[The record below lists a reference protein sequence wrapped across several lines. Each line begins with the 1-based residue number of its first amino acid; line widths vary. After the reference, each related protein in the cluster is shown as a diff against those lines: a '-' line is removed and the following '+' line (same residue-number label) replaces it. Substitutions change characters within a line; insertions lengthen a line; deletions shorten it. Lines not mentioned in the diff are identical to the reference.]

1 MNESGSP
8 KKLEQHFRVVW
19 KRKWLILA
27 LLVLGLGGAV
37 LYYSQQTPMFRI
49 RKVVRLGDPS
59 QNARSSEAAKL
70 LSAFFDAGDPFEE
83 QFFLLKDPD
92 LKERTA
98 TRIAEDDDRPHLQAE
113 ARDGILEFLKNSVE
127 VKRLGREGS
136 NVAIFVVGPEPEA
149 LPWVAEQIWQTYLDL
164 QEIQQRQRVE
174 RGVEEIANL
183 KKEAE
188 ERYNDADDELR
199 AHLEFGN
206 TTEIGFANRREKLDQ
221 KDLEIQEELDK
232 LDRVIAL
239 EGPTYEGVKEA
250 EAEGDSGLAD
260 FFNIDFVALHPDI
273 REKRLEL
280 EQIQADAKSLR
291 AAGFG
296 PADARAKNVHGRMT
310 KISVALRDLQ
320 LARVRQFIREHEGK
334 LARHAQLLAA
344 QDELNKQLAAIGQ
357 FGRKYEQLR
366 QQVEIK
372 RSRLDKLRDQHDR
385 AVFEMA
391 NSQSQAGTILFNPT
405 PAKKPFSPNLAM
417 NLGVG
422 ALLGLL
428 LGMGLAFALQLLDDS
443 FRTEDDIEQILK
455 LPCLGVIHTP
465 ESRRGGTPAVDLA
478 SVVDPRSIFAEEF
491 RSIRTSLGFT
501 FDRRR
506 ERHYALTV
514 SSFEVREGKTTVSS
528 NLATVIAASGLRT
541 LLVDADMRNGRIHR
555 TFGLPN
561 DRGLSD
567 LLAGKVGI
575 DDVVEETEISNLSV
589 LPAGAL
595 YDNPAEM
602 LESPQM
608 REFLDVAA
616 ERFDRIVFDSPPAGI
631 VTDAVILAKQ
641 TDAVILVA
649 AAGKAR
655 KRLLKRTVKNMLAI
669 GVRIAGVVL
678 NEMKPGRKRY
688 YRKYLHLYRRE
699 AS

>member
-1 MNESGSP
+1 
-8 KKLEQHFRVVW
+8 
-19 KRKWLILA
+19 
-27 LLVLGLGGAV
+27 
-37 LYYSQQTPMFRI
+37 
-49 RKVVRLGDPS
+49 
-59 QNARSSEAAKL
+59 
-70 LSAFFDAGDPFEE
+70 
-83 QFFLLKDPD
+83 
-92 LKERTA
+92 
-98 TRIAEDDDRPHLQAE
+98 
-113 ARDGILEFLKNSVE
+113 
-127 VKRLGREGS
+127 
-136 NVAIFVVGPEPEA
+136 
-149 LPWVAEQIWQTYLDL
+149 
-164 QEIQQRQRVE
+164 
-174 RGVEEIANL
+174 
-183 KKEAE
+183 
-188 ERYNDADDELR
+188 
-199 AHLEFGN
+199 
-206 TTEIGFANRREKLDQ
+206 
-221 KDLEIQEELDK
+221 
-232 LDRVIAL
+232 
-239 EGPTYEGVKEA
+239 
-250 EAEGDSGLAD
+250 
-260 FFNIDFVALHPDI
+260 
-273 REKRLEL
+273 
-280 EQIQADAKSLR
+280 
-291 AAGFG
+291 
-296 PADARAKNVHGRMT
+296 
-310 KISVALRDLQ
+310 
-320 LARVRQFIREHEGK
+320 
-334 LARHAQLLAA
+334 
-344 QDELNKQLAAIGQ
+344 
-357 FGRKYEQLR
+357 
-366 QQVEIK
+366 
-372 RSRLDKLRDQHDR
+372 
-385 AVFEMA
+385 
-391 NSQSQAGTILFNPT
+391 
-405 PAKKPFSPNLAM
+405 
-417 NLGVG
+417 
-422 ALLGLL
+422 
-428 LGMGLAFALQLLDDS
+428 
-443 FRTEDDIEQILK
+443 
-455 LPCLGVIHTP
+455 
-465 ESRRGGTPAVDLA
+465 VDLA